1 MNIKHAL
8 RDYSCILSEWSW
20 HSLCLLQ
27 HWTLV
32 ILPLLRFISFLG
44 FWNMAPIWFS
54 CQLTEHSV
62 SDSLTG
68 SFSSPHPLVWGALD
82 LDICLLSIC
91 TCFLG
96 ISLHALSTTNF
107 KYHLYPRWYLQI
119 CLQPRPLSELQIPIS
134 YPHVCQP
141 LYLYPVV
148 ISHPA
153 WLRLTSVLALLPPLQ
168 TTGILAFSLC
178 PQPTCEQ
185 FLWALSSKFS
195 SLSASQ
201 CLYWGVLS
209 LVGMSIHVQSF
220 LSAEPTALDP
230 CPQWSEE
237 NPGGR
242 SPKCC
247 AISAARAWFWP
258 TTSPHGSPCE

>member
-1 MNIKHAL
+1 MLWEITVASYLNGHGTPCACCSIG
-8 RDYSCILSEWSW
+8 CLSFFLSFVLFLSLASGTWHPSGSLATSLE
-20 HSLCLLQ
+20 HSL
-27 HWTLV
+27 
-32 ILPLLRFISFLG
+32 
-44 FWNMAPIWFS
+44 
-54 CQLTEHSV
+54 

-68 SFSSPHPLVWGALD
+68 SFSSPHPLVWGPLE
-82 LDICLLSIC
+82 LGLCLLSVC

-96 ISLHALSTTNF
+96 ISLHALSATTF
-107 KYHLYPRWYLQI
+107 MYHLYPRWYLQI
-119 CLQPRPLSELQIPIS
+119 CLQLRPLSELQIPIC

-153 WLRLTSVLALLPPLQ
+153 WLRLTSDLALLPPLQ
-168 TTGILAFSLC
+168 TTGILAFSLS

-185 FLWALSSKFS
+185 FLWVLSSKFL

-201 CLYWGVLS
+201 CLYWGGLS
-209 LVGMSIHVQSF
+209 LVGMSIRVQSF
-220 LSAEPTALDP
+220 LSAEPTSSDP
-230 CPQWSEE
+230 CPTWSEE

-247 AISAARAWFWP
+247 AISASRAWVWA
-258 TTSPHGSPCE
+258 TTSPHGFPCG

>member
-1 MNIKHAL
+1 MVMAL
-8 RDYSCILSEWSW
+8 PVPAAALNTCHSSSPSFYFFPWLLEHGTHLVLLPPHWALSFW
-20 HSLCLLQ
+20 LLN
-27 HWTLV
+27 W
-32 ILPLLRFISFLG
+32 LLL
-44 FWNMAPIWFS
+44 
-54 CQLTEHSV
+54 
-62 SDSLTG
+62 
-68 SFSSPHPLVWGALD
+68 FSSPSSWGALE

-107 KYHLYPRWYLQI
+107 KYHLYPRCYLQI

-153 WLRLTSVLALLPPLQ
+153 WLRLTSDLALLPPLQ

-220 LSAEPTALDP
+220 LTAEPTALDP
-230 CPQWSEE
+230 FPQWSEE

-247 AISAARAWFWP
+247 AISAARAWFWA